1 MSRSIQ
7 ASTRFPIGSLLL
19 VPLSALLLGGCGG
32 SNTKAANTGGPQAV
46 QCPPG
51 QVFDGRYCVTQG
63 APPPT
68 ATTTGPPPTA
78 STTAPPPVPPPSGP
92 SATPL
97 DATSAAAATQLL
109 APLAAQH
116 APPGAK
122 PLGPAIGGQ
131 FTQGQQLEA
140 QIQMQPG
147 RCYTVVG
154 VGLPP
159 VQELDIQ
166 LVATVPVPG
175 LTSPV
180 IASDQTHGPNAV
192 LGDKPNCFKWA
203 APFAAPV
210 KVVVRVS
217 AGQGVAAAQVFEK

>member
-1 MSRSIQ
+1 MLRSVLF
-7 ASTRFPIGSLLL
+7 A
-19 VPLSALLLGGCGG
+19 VPLSCAAGVTACGG
-32 SNTKAANTGGPQAV
+32 GTNQDANTGTPPGV

-68 ATTTGPPPTA
+68 ATTTAPPPTA
-78 STTAPPPVPPPSGP
+78 TTAAPPPSAPSGP

-97 DATSAAAATQLL
+97 DATAAQAAAQLM
-109 APLAAQH
+109 APLAAAH
-116 APPGAK
+116 APAGAR
-122 PLGPAIGGQ
+122 PIGSLIAGQ
-131 FTQGQQLEA
+131 FQQGQQLEA

-147 RCYTVVG
+147 RCYTIVG
-154 VGLPP
+154 VGLPA
-159 VQELDIQ
+159 VQNLDIE
-166 LVATVPVPG
+166 LVPMVAIPG

-180 IASDQTHGPNAV
+180 MARDQTEGPNAV

-210 KVVVRVS
+210 KVVVKVS
-217 AGQGVAAAQVFEK
+217 SGQGVAAAQVYEK

>member
-1 MSRSIQ
+1 MLRS
-7 ASTRFPIGSLLL
+7 ALLAL
-19 VPLSALLLGGCGG
+19 PLSALALVACGG
-32 SNTKAANTGGPQAV
+32 SHNQDANTGGPSAV

-51 QVFDGRYCVTQG
+51 QVFDGRYCVMQG

-68 ATTTGPPPTA
+68 ATTTAPPPTA
-78 STTAPPPVPPPSGP
+78 TTTATPPPPGPSGP

-97 DATSAAAATQLL
+97 DPTAAAAATQLL

-116 APPGAK
+116 APAGAK
-122 PLGPAIGGQ
+122 PLGSAIAGQ
-131 FTQGQQLEA
+131 FHQGQQLEQ

-159 VQELDIQ
+159 VQNLDIQ
-166 LVATVPVPG
+166 LVPTVAIPG
-175 LTSPV
+175 MTSPV
-180 IASDQTHGPNAV
+180 IASDQTQGPNAV

-210 KVVVRVS
+210 KVIVKVS
-217 AGQGVAAAQVFEK
+217 SGQGVAAAQVFEK